1 MINKIL
7 SDTDNNSQGEVNA
20 VLATLYDWKEAFP
33 RQCPKLGVEAFMK
46 CGVRPSLIPLII
58 NYLQDRTM
66 RVKWHG
72 KISSERKLNG
82 GGPQGATFGIWEYL
96 AQSNSSA
103 NCVESENR
111 FKFVDDLTVLEK
123 INLLITGLSSFNC
136 KASVP
141 NDIPDHNQFI
151 SPENLKSQEY
161 LNQIK
166 EWTDKQ
172 KMVLN
177 VKKTK
182 VMIFNF
188 TNKYKFTTR
197 LALNDE
203 NLEVVDKAK
212 LLGVLI
218 TDDLKWDANTE
229 LLVKKANSRM
239 ELLRRVACFSS
250 SVEDR
255 RNIYILYV
263 RSILE
268 QSCVV
273 WNSSLT
279 MENSNDLERVQKAAI
294 RIILGNKYESY
305 EQGLEEVDLPKLTE
319 RRNELCL
326 KFAQKC
332 TQSEKTEN
340 LFPLKVK
347 NHDMEVRKPE
357 KFIVKHAN
365 TERLKK
371 SAIPNMQKML
381 NGSILIK
388 RNPG

>member
-1 MINKIL
+1 
-7 SDTDNNSQGEVNA
+7 
-20 VLATLYDWKEAFP
+20 
-33 RQCPKLGVEAFMK
+33 
-46 CGVRPSLIPLII
+46 
-58 NYLQDRTM
+58 M

-96 AQSNSSA
+96 AQSNNSA
-103 NCVESENR
+103 DCVEPGNR

-151 SPENLKSQEY
+151 SAENLKSQEY

-166 EWTDKQ
+166 QWTDNQ
-172 KMVLN
+172 KMILN
-177 VKKTK
+177 AKKTK

-188 TNKYKFTTR
+188 TNNYKFTTR
-197 LALNDE
+197 LALNNE
-203 NLEVVDKAK
+203 SVEIVDKAK

-239 ELLRRVACFSS
+239 ELLRRVASFTS
-250 SVEDR
+250 SVEDKK
-255 RNIYILYV
+255 NLYILYV

-279 MENSNDLERVQKAAI
+279 LENSNDLERVQKAAV
-294 RIILGNKYESY
+294 RTILGKKFENY
-305 EQGLEEVDLPKLTE
+305 EQALEEINLQKLTE
-319 RRNELCL
+319 RRNDLCL

-340 LFPLKVK
+340 LFPLKKK
-347 NHDMEVRKPE
+347 NHDMEVRNPE
-357 KFIVKHAN
+357 KFIVNYAN

-371 SAIPNMQKML
+371 SAIPNMQRML